1 MSSGELAHPRNG
13 FAVPPQGGD
22 PGGPA
27 EPDPRRPLEGAA
39 SLALAAG
46 TAASVGAT
54 ATLDAELQWLDR
66 VLQARLCLHFGQPCA
81 VADVRAITPPA
92 LQGDGAYAALLRGSE
107 WGFDERAL
115 LALALAPHVRP
126 QLLDTFFVRN
136 RNLDRGYTEFG
147 GWKGRTHGG
156 FLPTCETAAFVLAGE
171 DTARRFAVCAMFD
184 DSHWLQRRSILHLAH
199 DAHGEPALSAAL
211 LMHSEY
217 RELLTTGQHHK
228 PDFSSS
234 FPARLISTH
243 LNWGDLVLGH
253 EVMEEV
259 SALITWLQH
268 GDTLLRDWQLAKA
281 VKPGYRSLFFGPPGT
296 GKTLSATLIG
306 QAAQADVYRIDLSM
320 VVSKFI
326 GETEKNL
333 AQVFDQA
340 QSRRWILFF
349 DEADALFG
357 KRTSTSSSNDR
368 YANQEVS
375 YLLQRVE
382 DFPGTVILATNLK
395 GNIDDAFARRFQ
407 SLVHFPMPDAEQRRR
422 LWEGM
427 LRHTGRLAADLTPAA
442 LAALAEAHELSG
454 GAIANV
460 VRAAAITALQAGRE
474 TLTGADLRRGIT
486 KELRKEGRTV

>member
-1 MSSGELAHPRNG
+1 MSSGGEVAQPPRG
-13 FAVPPQGGD
+13 FAARPKGGNAS
-22 PGGPA
+22 GPA
-27 EPDPRRPLEGAA
+27 EPDLRRSLGDAA
-39 SLALAAG
+39 AA
-46 TAASVGAT
+46 AAT
-54 ATLDAELQWLDR
+54 ATLDNELQWLDR

-81 VADVRAITPPA
+81 VSDVRAITAPP
-92 LQGDGAYAALLRGSE
+92 LRGTDPYATLLRGGE

-126 QLLDTFFVRN
+126 QLLDTLFVRN

-156 FLPTCETAAFVLAGE
+156 FLPTCETAAFLLAGE
-171 DTARRFAVCAMFD
+171 DTARRFAVSALFD
-184 DSHWLQRRSILHLAH
+184 DGHWLQRRGILRMEH
-199 DAHGEPALSAAL
+199 DAPGEPVLSAAL
-211 LMHSEY
+211 LLHSEY

-234 FPARLISTH
+234 FPARLITSH
-243 LNWGDLVLGH
+243 LSWPDLVLGH
-253 EVMEEV
+253 EVMEEI
-259 SALITWLQH
+259 SAITTWLQH
-268 GDTLLRDWQLAKA
+268 ADTLLQGWRLAKA

-296 GKTLSATLIG
+296 GKTLTATLIG
-306 QAAQADVYRIDLSM
+306 QAAAADVYRIDLSM

-333 AQVFDQA
+333 ARVFDQA
-340 QSRRWILFF
+340 QNRRWILFF

-395 GNIDDAFARRFQ
+395 GNIDEAFARRFQ
-407 SLVHFPMPDAEQRRR
+407 SLVHFPMPDAEQRIQ

-427 LRHTGRLAADLTPAA
+427 VRHTGRLAAELTPKA

-460 VRAAAITALQAGRE
+460 VRSAAISALQAGRQAMDA
-474 TLTGADLRRGIT
+474 ADLLKGIA